1 MSCAFFNHSRRVCAV
16 QPLLAETETIVAR
29 KWICGWKTGKLQ
41 HSALACRSPSSTE
54 PDRLR
59 PSSSSPARPTSARK
73 NSAKRNVRAPL
84 MHSDGAIRHE
94 QTMAIASIA
103 AFADEGSGDG
113 ASRRPEGL
121 PRKLVASTQVPQW
134 RDLFETRSQC
144 HCVGGQYV
152 SCIRR
157 STGQPGI
164 NARVLSSPPRLPA

>member
-1 MSCAFFNHSRRVCAV
+1 MDMRVENGKVAAFRARVS
-16 QPLLAETETIVAR
+16 LL
-29 KWICGWKTGKLQ
+29 LQ
-41 HSALACRSPSSTE
+41 VRSLIGSG
-54 PDRLR
+54 L
-59 PSSSSPARPTSARK
+59 SSSSPARPTSARK

-134 RDLFETRSQC
+134 RD
-144 HCVGGQYV
+144 
-152 SCIRR
+152 
-157 STGQPGI
+157 
-164 NARVLSSPPRLPA
+164 